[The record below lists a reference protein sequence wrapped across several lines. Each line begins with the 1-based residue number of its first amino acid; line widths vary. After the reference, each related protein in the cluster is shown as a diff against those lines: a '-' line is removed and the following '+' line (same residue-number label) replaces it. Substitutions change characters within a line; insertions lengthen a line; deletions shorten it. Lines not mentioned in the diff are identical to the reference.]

1 VLGKKPRQIALQSLL
16 RSQQTHRAVEP
27 ILSREFRSAPLS
39 PADTGLCR
47 ELVSGCVRW
56 RRLLDWLIERATEGR
71 EQKPAV
77 REILRLGLY
86 QIFFLSRIPEHAIVD
101 ESVRL
106 AKAEKC
112 LGQAGFIN
120 AMMRRFLREREQI
133 TRDIAD
139 LQDTRPALGQSHP
152 DWLYEQW
159 EKRWGREK
167 TVRIME
173 WNNQPAPT
181 CARVNRLLTDPQ
193 RLAKRWED
201 EGVEASPID
210 FDCAATGDLF
220 RLRKHPPLESLGS
233 FRDGLFYVQDPST
246 LLSVSLLDP
255 QPGQAV
261 LDLCA
266 APGGKT
272 CHIAERMKNEGQLS
286 ALDNSESRLKLLREN
301 CDRMR
306 VTCATLGQTDAT
318 ATSKYDRVLVDVP
331 CSNTGVMRR
340 RLDLRWRLS
349 PGGARR
355 LGRRATQAAW
365 PSGGTHQAGRP
376 TRLQHMQHRAGGER
390 ATRRPIPRGTPRVAT
405 RRRAFAAPGRG
416 PHRRRLRRPPHT
428 ASQKL
433 IFLRDILAS
442 DAM

>member
-1 VLGKKPRQIALQSLL
+1 MLGKKPRQIALQSLL

-27 ILSREFRSAPLS
+27 ILSREFRSAALS

-47 ELVSGCVRW
+47 ELVSGGVRW
-56 RRLLDWLIERATEGR
+56 RRLLDWLIERATKGR
-71 EQKPAV
+71 EQRPV
-77 REILRLGLY
+77 IREILRLGLY

-106 AKAEKC
+106 AKAENC

-139 LQDTRPALGQSHP
+139 LQKARPALGQSHP
-152 DWLYEQW
+152 DWLYERW
-159 EKRWGREK
+159 EERWGREK
-167 TVRIME
+167 TIRLME

-181 CARVNRLLTDPQ
+181 CARVNRLLTDSGS
-193 RLAKRWED
+193 LANRWED
-201 EGVEASPID
+201 EGVEVSPID
-210 FDCAATGDLF
+210 CDWAATGDLF
-220 RLRKHPPLESLGS
+220 HLRKHPPLESLGS
-233 FRDGLFYVQDPST
+233 FSDGLFYVQDPST

-286 ALDNSESRLKLLREN
+286 ALDIRESRLKLLREN

-306 VTCATLGQTDAT
+306 VTCATLGQADETT
-318 ATSKYDRVLVDVP
+318 AGEAKFDRVLVDVP
-331 CSNTGVMRR
+331 CTNTGVIRR

-349 PGGARR
+349 PGQTKRLADEQLQLLVRAAAHAKPDGQLVYSTCSIEPEENEQLVARFLEANPSWQLAAERSLHPVENHTDGAYAAR
-355 LGRRATQAAW
+355 L
-365 PSGGTHQAGRP
+365 
-376 TRLQHMQHRAGGER
+376 TRKA
-390 ATRRPIPRGTPRVAT
+390 
-405 RRRAFAAPGRG
+405 
-416 PHRRRLRRPPHT
+416 
-428 ASQKL
+428 
-433 IFLRDILAS
+433 
-442 DAM
+442 

>member
-1 VLGKKPRQIALQSLL
+1 M
-16 RSQQTHRAVEP
+16 RSQQSQRTVEP
-27 ILSREFRSAPLS
+27 ILAREFRSATLS
-39 PADTGLCR
+39 PADSGLCR

-56 RRLLDWLIERATEGR
+56 RRLLDWLIERSTEGR
-71 EQKPAV
+71 KQKPAV

-86 QIFFLSRIPEHAIVD
+86 QIFFLNRIPEHAIVD

-139 LQDTRPALGQSHP
+139 FQEARPALGQSHP
-152 DWLYEQW
+152 DWLFEQW
-159 EKRWGREK
+159 EQRWGREK
-167 TVRIME
+167 TIRLME

-181 CARVNRLLTDPQ
+181 CARVNRLLTDPE

-210 FDCAATGDLF
+210 CDWAATGDLF
-220 RLRKHPPLESLGS
+220 RLRKHPPLDSLGS

-272 CHIAERMKNEGQLS
+272 CHIAERMKNEGQLT
-286 ALDNSESRLKLLREN
+286 ALDTRESRLKLLREN

-306 VTCATLGQTDAT
+306 VTCATLGQADAT
-318 ATSKYDRVLVDVP
+318 ATGEAKFDRVLVDVP
-331 CSNTGVMRR
+331 CTNTGVIRR

-349 PGGARR
+349 PGQAKLLADEQLKL
-355 LGRRATQAAW
+355 LGQAATHAKPDGHLVYSTCSIEPEENEQLVARFLEALPDW
-365 PSGGTHQAGRP
+365 QLAAERSLHPVEDHTDGAYAARLTQRGSG
-376 TRLQHMQHRAGGER
+376 
-390 ATRRPIPRGTPRVAT
+390 
-405 RRRAFAAPGRG
+405 
-416 PHRRRLRRPPHT
+416 
-428 ASQKL
+428 
-433 IFLRDILAS
+433 
-442 DAM
+442 